1 MIHVGVDLH
10 QAFCYMT
17 ALDSTG
23 RALKAGPVRN
33 EGRALRRWLRGFSE
47 PVTVAVEA
55 CSFWPAYKDAVEE
68 EVEQIQLVHPQRV
81 KAIASAKL
89 KNDRVD
95 SLTLAHLSRCDLL
108 PRAWMA
114 DRQTRERR
122 QQVRL
127 RISLGQ
133 HRASLKDQVHAILHQ
148 HGLRAE
154 VTDLFGKKGRIWLKK
169 AKLPEAAREAVDTY
183 CALIDQMTVTS
194 RNRSRRWDGWRNR
207 IPG

>member
-23 RALKAGPVRN
+23 RALKAGPVAN
-33 EGRALRRWLRGFSE
+33 EGWALRRWLQGFPE
-47 PVTVAVEA
+47 PVMVAVEA
-55 CSFWPAYKDAVEE
+55 CSFWPAFKDAVEG

-81 KAIASAKL
+81 KAIAAAKL

-114 DRQTRERR
+114 DRHTRERR

-133 HRASLKDQVHAILHQ
+133 HRASLKNQVHAILHQ
-148 HGLRAE
+148 HGLDGE
-154 VTDLFGKKGRIWLKK
+154 GRWELG
-169 AKLPEAAREAVDTY
+169 RR
-183 CALIDQMTVTS
+183 CAGFS
-194 RNRSRRWDGWRNR
+194 AG
-207 IPG
+207 